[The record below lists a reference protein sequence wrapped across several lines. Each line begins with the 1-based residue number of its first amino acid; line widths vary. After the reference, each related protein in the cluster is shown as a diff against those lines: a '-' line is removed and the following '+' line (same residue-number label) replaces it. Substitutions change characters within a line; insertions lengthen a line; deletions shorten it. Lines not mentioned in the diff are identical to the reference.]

1 VTSGEL
7 PSFDLVVASVDRVDQ
22 LGRLFASLETQTHSS
37 FRVLVADQN
46 EDDRLGSV
54 IRAYDKLRIERLRAP
69 RGLSRARNAALQL
82 VEADLV
88 AFPDD
93 DCVYAPN
100 LLESV
105 ARRFSVD
112 ERLDGVTGR
121 AVDEAGRS
129 SPSWA
134 SEPAHLTRENL
145 WNRGISFAIFLRA
158 ALVRAV
164 GRFDEQLGLGSG
176 TSLTSGEETEYL
188 VRAVEFGAHI
198 EYDPMLTVTHDE
210 KPTPDSLGSREG
222 ASLGY
227 ILRKHDYPKRTV
239 TRMLV
244 RPLGGAV
251 VAVARCDHRTARFQ
265 LATLRGR
272 LHGYRS

>member
-37 FRVLVADQN
+37 FRVLLADQN
-46 EDDRLGSV
+46 EDDRLGDV
-54 IRAYDKLRIERLRAP
+54 IRAYDKLRIERVRAA

-93 DCVYAPN
+93 DCVYAPS

-105 ARRFSVD
+105 ARRFAVD
-112 ERLDGVTGR
+112 PGLDGVTGR

-129 SPSWA
+129 STSWA

-158 ALVRAV
+158 ALVRTV

-176 TSLTSGEETEYL
+176 TFWTSGEETEYL
-188 VRAVEFGAHI
+188 VRAVDLGAHI

-210 KPTPDSLGSREG
+210 KPIADSLGSREG

-227 ILRKHDYPKRTV
+227 ILRKHDYPTRTV

-244 RPLGGAV
+244 RPAGATV
-251 VAVARCDHRTARFQ
+251 IALARGDRRAARFQ
-265 LATLRGR
+265 LDTLRGR
-272 LHGYRS
+272 LRGYRS

>member
-1 VTSGEL
+1 VTSGRL
-7 PSFDLVVASVDRVDQ
+7 LSFDLVVASVDRVDQ
-22 LGRLFASLETQTHSS
+22 LGRLLASLESQTHSS
-37 FRVLVADQN
+37 FRVLLADQN
-46 EDDRLGSV
+46 EDDRLGDV

-100 LLESV
+100 LLQSV
-105 ARRFSVD
+105 ARRFAVD
-112 ERLDGVTGR
+112 PGLDGVTGR
-121 AVDEAGRS
+121 AVDHVEHS

-158 ALVRAV
+158 ALVRKV

-176 TSLTSGEETEYL
+176 TSWTSGEETEYL
-188 VRAVEFGAHI
+188 VRAIELGAHI
-198 EYDPMLTVTHDE
+198 EYDPMMTVMHDE
-210 KPTPDSLGSREG
+210 KPIADSLGSREG

-239 TRMLV
+239 ARMLV
-244 RPLGGAV
+244 RPAGATV
-251 VAVARCDHRTARFQ
+251 IAVARGDRQAARFQ
-265 LATLRGR
+265 LDTLRGR
-272 LHGYRS
+272 LRGYRS

>member
-1 VTSGEL
+1 VTSRGL
-7 PSFDLVVASVDRVDQ
+7 QSFDLVVASVDRVDQ
-22 LGRLFASLETQTHSS
+22 LGRLLASLESQTHTS
-37 FRVLVADQN
+37 FRVLLADQN
-46 EDDRLGSV
+46 EDDRLGEV
-54 IRAYDKLRIERLRAP
+54 IRAYDMLRIERLRAP
-69 RGLSRARNAALQL
+69 RGLCRARNAALQL
-82 VEADLV
+82 VDADLI

-105 ARRFSVD
+105 ARRFAVD
-112 ERLDGVTGR
+112 PRLDGVTGR
-121 AVDEAGRS
+121 AVDDAGHS

-134 SEPAHLTRENL
+134 AEPAHLTRENL

-158 ALVRAV
+158 ALVHRV

-176 TSLTSGEETEYL
+176 TSWTSGEETEYL
-188 VRAVEFGAHI
+188 VRAVELGGHI
-198 EYDPMLTVTHDE
+198 EYDPMLTVMHDE
-210 KPTPDSLGSREG
+210 KPIADSLGTREG

-244 RPLGGAV
+244 RPAGATV
-251 VAVARCDHRTARFQ
+251 IAVARGDRRAARFQ
-265 LATLRGR
+265 LDTLRGR
-272 LHGYRS
+272 LRGYRS